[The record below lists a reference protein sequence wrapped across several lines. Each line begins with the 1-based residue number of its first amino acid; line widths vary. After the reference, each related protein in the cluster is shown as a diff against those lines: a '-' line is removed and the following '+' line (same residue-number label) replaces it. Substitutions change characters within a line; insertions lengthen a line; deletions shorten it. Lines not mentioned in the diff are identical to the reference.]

1 LTSER
6 ESYNEG
12 IIVDKNYCLSKALA
26 HIEQHLTERIEL
38 EDLADTANYSPW
50 HFHRLFHAII
60 GYGVGDYIRRR
71 RFSEASRELVFTSN
85 SIGGIALK
93 YQFESQAAFTRA
105 FKSFHGITPGLL
117 RNQHGP
123 LIRFSPI
130 NLNQYFRHY
139 RKGDNPMQPR
149 FEHKSTFT
157 VAGLTCQS
165 TMSNNTIPQLWGS
178 FGKREKDFKNRV
190 SEDCYGVC
198 FYERMENMCPNTPF
212 TYLAGMLI
220 KSEADIPEGMTARTV
235 PACDYAVF
243 EHKGALDTLQKTY
256 DYIFR
261 EWLPGSEYE
270 FINQDDFEIYDE
282 RFKFG
287 QPESIMEIWIP
298 VKKK

>member
-1 LTSER
+1 
-6 ESYNEG
+6 
-12 IIVDKNYCLSKALA
+12 VDKEYCISKALSY
-26 HIEQHLTERIEL
+26 IEQHLTEKIEL
-38 EDLADTANYSPW
+38 EDLADTANYSAW
-50 HFHRLFHAII
+50 HFHRLFQAIV
-60 GYGVGDYIRRR
+60 GFGVGDYIRRR
-71 RFSEASRELVFTSN
+71 RLSEASRELVFTN
-85 SIGGIALK
+85 LSIRNIAFK

-117 RNQHGP
+117 RHQKGP

-130 NLNQYFRHY
+130 NLNHYFRHY
-139 RKGDNPMQPR
+139 RKGETIMQPR
-149 FEHKSTFT
+149 FTHKDSFT

-165 TMSNNTIPQLWGS
+165 TMSNNTIPQLWNRFHNS
-178 FGKREKDFKNRV
+178 EKDYKNKL
-190 SEDCYGVC
+190 SECCYGVC
-198 FYERMENMCPNTPF
+198 YYVQMENMCPDTPY
-212 TYLAGMLI
+212 TYMAGMQV
-220 KSEADIPEGMTARTV
+220 KSEADCPEGMEVRTV

-270 FINQDDFEIYDE
+270 FVNQDDFEIYDD
-282 RFKFG
+282 RFKYG